1 MTTDAK
7 DAGNPNTAER
17 EAELLTLA
25 GQMKSPSR
33 FTRESAAKRLG
44 ELKGPADLLLPAL
57 RDRDA
62 QVRYAA
68 AWALGTAAPGDH
80 LPDITEGLMAAI
92 DDPGPRVCTAAIRS
106 LGLLGVQA
114 AHDQIAACLDDRD
127 LSVVRASI
135 VALGRLGQAQD
146 VASLLPFLDSEHP
159 FVVAAAVRAL
169 SGLGYGALAPW
180 VEQRLRTIL
189 PSADAGQAE
198 FELALSCIDALGRLR
213 TESGADMLKEIALKH
228 VGLRSQAV
236 RALTEMG
243 CRLDE
248 AVLEVMIND
257 PSERLRS
264 AAVRM
269 ILQPGG
275 PVDSATRQRFLRHKN
290 AGVREAALR
299 AVQREL
305 DRESVE
311 QVLWMCYHESN
322 PYLRP
327 LAVATLKDLLEDDSI
342 QELTVIACDPNHLV
356 SQAAVSA
363 LGSFTYLPIATLD
376 VLTGLRQDPNV
387 GAAVQ
392 QILAQFSSSAPHPST
407 GDAEANLSEHRHS
420 PLVVPA
426 AIAARRGELLA
437 IFGEW
442 QSALLS
448 QKGGRV
454 ARLRGAISA
463 LIDTLQEGERTD
475 DAGTMTIES
484 HQGGKP

>member
-1 MTTDAK
+1 M
-7 DAGNPNTAER
+7 
-17 EAELLTLA
+17 
-25 GQMKSPSR
+25 
-33 FTRESAAKRLG
+33 
-44 ELKGPADLLLPAL
+44 
-57 RDRDA
+57 
-62 QVRYAA
+62 QV
-68 AWALGTAAPGDH
+68 
-80 LPDITEGLMAAI
+80 
-92 DDPGPRVCTAAIRS
+92 
-106 LGLLGVQA
+106 
-114 AHDQIAACLDDRD
+114 
-127 LSVVRASI
+127 
-135 VALGRLGQAQD
+135 LGRRRFAPP
-146 VASLLPFLDSEHP
+146 A
-159 FVVAAAVRAL
+159 
-169 SGLGYGALAPW
+169 GA
-180 VEQRLRTIL
+180 
-189 PSADAGQAE
+189 
-198 FELALSCIDALGRLR
+198 
-213 TESGADMLKEIALKH
+213 
-228 VGLRSQAV
+228 
-236 RALTEMG
+236 
-243 CRLDE
+243 
-248 AVLEVMIND
+248 
-257 PSERLRS
+257 
-264 AAVRM
+264 
-269 ILQPGG
+269 
-275 PVDSATRQRFLRHKN
+275 
-290 AGVREAALR
+290 
-299 AVQREL
+299 

-376 VLTGLRQDPNV
+376 VLTGLRQDPKS
-387 GAAVQ
+387 ARPCSRFWRS
-392 QILAQFSSSAPHPST
+392 LAQAHLIPRPAP
-407 GDAEANLSEHRHS
+407 EANLSEHRHS